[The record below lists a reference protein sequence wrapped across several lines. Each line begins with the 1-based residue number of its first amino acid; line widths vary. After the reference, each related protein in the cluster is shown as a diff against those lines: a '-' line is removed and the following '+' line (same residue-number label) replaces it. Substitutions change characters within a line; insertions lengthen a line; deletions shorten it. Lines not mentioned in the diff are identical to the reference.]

1 MPGYFSLAVVISAL
15 GVAHA
20 GDLPDAPPPGTDI
33 TVLALTGQP
42 APDGHGVIA
51 GLRTAAPLLNNQGQA
66 LFIAD
71 IHAPDIHI
79 DAHAMLRSSRRDGMQ
94 QLLRTGEA
102 LPGGAS
108 FGWLRSTQ
116 DICLD
121 DDGRVAVFVPDDA
134 DDQVVNLTYR
144 LDPDGQAEV
153 GGLEPPA
160 LPSPVFNE
168 LGQVV
173 FYAQDAIMLAEAD
186 GSLRSVVRVGDELAG
201 GRVQDIVFAGDEP
214 CRRGFNDAG
223 QVVFYAR
230 IASGADEQEGIFL
243 AETR

>member
-1 MPGYFSLAVVISAL
+1 MPGYFPVAVVISAL
-15 GVAHA
+15 GVADA
-20 GDLPDAPPPGTDI
+20 GELPHAPPVPANEI

-51 GLRTAAPLLNNQGQA
+51 GLRTAAPLLNSQGQA

-71 IHAPDIHI
+71 IHAPEIHI
-79 DAHAMLRSSRRDGMQ
+79 DAHAMLLSSGREGML
-94 QLLRTGEA
+94 QLLRTGTT

-134 DDQVVNLTYR
+134 DDQVLNVMYHI
-144 LDPDGQAEV
+144 DPDGRIVA
-153 GGLEPPA
+153 GDFEPADPA
-160 LPSPVFNE
+160 VFNE
-168 LGQVV
+168 SGRVV
-173 FYAQDAIMLAEAD
+173 FYAQGAVILAEAD
-186 GSLRSVVRVGDELAG
+186 GSLRSVVQLGDELAG
-201 GRVQDIVFAGDEP
+201 GRVEHIMFAGDEP

-223 QVVFYAR
+223 QIVFYAR
-230 IASGADEQEGIFL
+230 IASGGDEREGIFL
-243 AETR
+243 VETR

>member
-1 MPGYFSLAVVISAL
+1 
-15 GVAHA
+15 
-20 GDLPDAPPPGTDI
+20 
-33 TVLALTGQP
+33 LTGQP

-71 IHAPDIHI
+71 IHAPDVHI
-79 DAHAMLRSSRRDGMQ
+79 DAHAMLLSKREGML

-121 DDGRVAVFVPDDA
+121 DAGRVAVFVPDDA
-134 DDQVVNLTYR
+134 DDQVLNVMYHI
-144 LDPDGQAEV
+144 DPDGRIAA
-153 GGLEPPA
+153 GGFEPAGPA
-160 LPSPVFNE
+160 VFNE
-168 LGQVV
+168 IDQVV
-173 FYAQDAIMLAEAD
+173 FYAQGEVVLAEAD
-186 GSLRSVVRVGDELAG
+186 GSLRSVVQLGDELAG
-201 GRVQDIVFAGDEP
+201 GRVEDIMFAGDEP
-214 CRRGFNDAG
+214 CRRGFNAAG
-223 QVVFYAR
+223 QIVFYAR
-230 IASGADEQEGIFL
+230 IASSDDQREGIFM